1 MKSFW
6 KQIAAA
12 VKSSAIVT
20 GEGTRRYIN
29 EHGRGEMTVS
39 HQTENPH
46 RHQQQPSLEIY

>member
-6 KQIAAA
+6 KQLAAA

-20 GEGTRRYIN
+20 GEGTRGGYIN
-29 EHGRGEMTVS
+29 EHGRGEMTIS

-46 RHQQQPSLEIY
+46 HHQQQPS